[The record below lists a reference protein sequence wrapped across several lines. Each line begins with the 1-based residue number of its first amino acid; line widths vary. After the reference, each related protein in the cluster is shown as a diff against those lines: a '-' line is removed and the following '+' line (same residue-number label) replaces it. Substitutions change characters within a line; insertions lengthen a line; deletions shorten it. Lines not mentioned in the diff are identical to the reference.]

1 MFGNVLDVEENVR
14 PGLSRSV
21 FVTFY
26 EREAVA
32 RALNEI
38 FFLFIYCFFIYLFN
52 FYVAH
57 RSYHHQR
64 GGPQGSDHARTQHA
78 LLYCLK
84 QQ

>member
-14 PGLSRSV
+14 PGLSRSG

-38 FFLFIYCFFIYLFN
+38 FFLFIYCFFYLFI
-52 FYVAH
+52 
-57 RSYHHQR
+57 
-64 GGPQGSDHARTQHA
+64 
-78 LLYCLK
+78 
-84 QQ
+84 